1 MNAIAFTAMAIVC
14 LYLSDMKAS
23 RPLTTEEPEQPF
35 NGTLCPLT
43 LIDLNELWLL
53 DLRVFIDA
61 EAYERDTFRH
71 LLTNPTCVARQIRD
85 EHGKMSAFAIA
96 VIEADGVGHVTTI
109 GVSPEHRRR
118 GLARL
123 MLLSIE
129 HGFALQGV
137 STMRLEVKTDNR
149 GAQEL
154 YELIGYIITQRMERY
169 YSTGDD
175 GYMMVKSILGVNW
188 GF

>member
-1 MNAIAFTAMAIVC
+1 
-14 LYLSDMKAS
+14 
-23 RPLTTEEPEQPF
+23 
-35 NGTLCPLT
+35 
-43 LIDLNELWLL
+43 
-53 DLRVFIDA
+53 
-61 EAYERDTFRH
+61 
-71 LLTNPTCVARQIRD
+71 
-85 EHGKMSAFAIA
+85 
-96 VIEADGVGHVTTI
+96 
-109 GVSPEHRRR
+109 
-118 GLARL
+118 

-137 STMRLEVKTDNR
+137 STMRLEVRTDNR

-154 YELIGYIITQRMERY
+154 YELIGYTITQRMERY

>member
-1 MNAIAFTAMAIVC
+1 MYNIAFTATVIVC
-14 LYLSDMKAS
+14 LYLNDMSAS
-23 RPLTTEEPEQPF
+23 RPLTTEESEQPF

-118 GLARL
+118 GLAR
-123 MLLSIE
+123 
-129 HGFALQGV
+129 GANPALVMGWSNELRPDPDCRSGLRAADRGRGQTTLQ
-137 STMRLEVKTDNR
+137 SRL
-149 GAQEL
+149 
-154 YELIGYIITQRMERY
+154 QRR
-169 YSTGDD
+169 
-175 GYMMVKSILGVNW
+175 
-188 GF
+188 